1 MRRPIVF
8 VLLAGF
14 AALVAALMVYSALK
28 RREAEVRQ
36 AMVQSV
42 DVVVAAHDLGIGT
55 KLDPGALKTVRWA
68 REAMPPGA
76 FTTVAPLIGQFTK
89 TSFVEN
95 EPIVASRL
103 FSGAKNAGVLPLL
116 IPMGM
121 RAISVPVDE
130 VSDIAGFVLPNTHVD
145 VLVSIA
151 NGSEQLSKI
160 VLQDVQVLA
169 IAQEIENVNDKPKPV
184 RVVTMLVSPD
194 QAERLTLASHE
205 GALRLA
211 MRNYQDNKTVM
222 TSGINTA
229 QLLGAAPAAST
240 VTPAQHIVLY
250 RPRPKPKP
258 VTVEVLRNGTSSESV
273 SFIRTPGG
281 SSGTTSAPAAPRG
294 ESSAIDAHD
303 KAAFN
308 ETGDKFSGQSDDDRI
323 AAAPAA
329 PAMATASNRT
339 TDLGMVGASEP
350 VMIGAPGASGA
361 APGAP
366 SSASAGYTGPHS
378 KTIDV
383 P

>member
-1 MRRPIVF
+1 MRRPIIF

-14 AALVAALMVYSALK
+14 AALVAAMMVYSALK
-28 RREAEVRQ
+28 RREAEVKQ
-36 AMVQSV
+36 AMVESV

-55 KLDPGALKTVRWA
+55 KLDPGALKTVRWS
-68 REAMPPGA
+68 RDAMPPGA
-76 FTTVAPLIGQFTK
+76 FTTVAPLMGQFTK
-89 TSFVEN
+89 SSFVEN

-116 IPMGM
+116 IPTGM

-151 NGSEQLSKI
+151 NGSEQMSKI

-169 IAQEIENVNDKPKPV
+169 IAQEIENVNDKPQPV

-222 TSGINTA
+222 TGGINTA
-229 QLLGAAPAAST
+229 QLLGAAPAASPI
-240 VTPAQHIVLY
+240 TPAQHVVAY
-250 RPRPKPKP
+250 SQPRPKPKP

-273 SFIRTPGG
+273 SFIRTHGG
-281 SSGTTSAPAAPRG
+281 SSAPSGAQARPVG
-294 ESSAIDAHD
+294 DSSAIDAQD

-308 ETGDKFSGQSDDDRI
+308 ESSDKFSSVPESI

-329 PAMATASNRT
+329 PPMAPLGGRT
-339 TDLGMVGASEP
+339 NDLGVVGAGEP
-350 VMIGAPGASGA
+350 VMVGSPGASGA
-361 APGAP
+361 APSAR
-366 SSASAGYTGPHS
+366 ASAPAAYAGPHS

>member
-229 QLLGAAPAAST
+229 
-240 VTPAQHIVLY
+240 
-250 RPRPKPKP
+250 
-258 VTVEVLRNGTSSESV
+258 TS
-273 SFIRTPGG
+273 RRGPGG
-281 SSGTTSAPAAPRG
+281 VYSYARPAYC
-294 ESSAIDAHD
+294 SLS
-303 KAAFN
+303 
-308 ETGDKFSGQSDDDRI
+308 
-323 AAAPAA
+323 AAAE
-329 PAMATASNRT
+329 TEASY
-339 TDLGMVGASEP
+339 G
-350 VMIGAPGASGA
+350 
-361 APGAP
+361 
-366 SSASAGYTGPHS
+366 
-378 KTIDV
+378 
-383 P
+383 

>member
-14 AALVAALMVYSALK
+14 AALVAAMMVYSALK

-55 KLDPGALKTVRWA
+55 KLDPGALKTVRWS
-68 REAMPPGA
+68 RDAMPPGA

-89 TSFVEN
+89 TGFVEN

-103 FSGAKNAGVLPLL
+103 FSGVKNAGVLPLL

-145 VLVSIA
+145 VLVSVA

-222 TSGINTA
+222 TGGINTA
-229 QLLGAAPAAST
+229 QLLGAAPAASP
-240 VTPAQHIVLY
+240 VTPAQHLVLY
-250 RPRPKPKP
+250 SRPRPKPKP

-273 SFIRTPGG
+273 SFIKTHGG
-281 SSGTTSAPAAPRG
+281 SSGSTGAQAAPG
-294 ESSAIDAHD
+294 GDSSAIDAHD

-308 ETGDKFSGQSDDDRI
+308 ETGDEFSSKPDDSI
-323 AAAPAA
+323 AAAPAMA
-329 PAMATASNRT
+329 PAGRNT
-339 TDLGMVGASEP
+339 TDLGMVGTSEP
-350 VMIGAPGASGA
+350 VMIGSPGAGGA
-361 APGAP
+361 APSAP